1 MTNQLNCFRRK
12 NEQKS
17 HIVLDC
23 FGYSRRIAGTVFSV
37 ASRRRS
43 SFRRRVRPSL
53 VVPPGKLVGKHE
65 LWSSGPRLV
74 LQDCVMKC
82 RLWTW
87 RQEVQ
92 CSLDDNTVVVDA
104 RRSQESATVR
114 KSRSAESAVPGKQE
128 NKQSQTHISHNT
140 FEKFYNKKHTSPDS
154 YYVF

>member
-1 MTNQLNCFRRK
+1 MSLPDEEATS
-12 NEQKS
+12 EEES
-17 HIVLDC
+17 
-23 FGYSRRIAGTVFSV
+23 GPT
-37 ASRRRS
+37 S
-43 SFRRRVRPSL
+43 SF
-53 VVPPGKLVGKHE
+53 PPGKLVGKHE

-87 RQEVQ
+87 RAEVH

-114 KSRSAESAVPGKQE
+114 KSRLAESAVPGKQE
-128 NKQSQTHISHNT
+128 NKKSQTHISHNGRANHT
-140 FEKFYNKKHTSPDS
+140 FENFENNKHTSIDS